1 LIYQTLE
8 EAIIAAEC
16 MIESFDDDYYDLI
29 KNPTRDWIK
38 ITAVEGGGFELFG
51 HGDVVKII

>member
-1 LIYQTLE
+1 
-8 EAIIAAEC
+8 